1 MTTPGGVMEE
11 KDFKCL
17 RCGAI
22 NKYPY
27 EKGKMIER
35 QCPKCGSNSIRI
47 VKEKEANK
55 EQKK

>member
-1 MTTPGGVMEE
+1 MEE

-27 EKGKMIER
+27 EKGVMIER
-35 QCPKCGSNSIRI
+35 QCPKCGSNSIRFI
-47 VKEKEANK
+47 KEKPAPE
-55 EQKK
+55 KK

>member
-1 MTTPGGVMEE
+1 VEE

-17 RCGAI
+17 RCGAV

-47 VKEKEANK
+47 IKEKDANK